1 MSVPKKI
8 PKAPSEAEER
18 FLLHW
23 RADGY
28 DERPLR
34 EYKFHPRRD
43 WRFDFA
49 WPEKKLAVEI
59 QGLTRA
65 GGAHQRIDQIGRDYA
80 KLNAAQMLGWCVL
93 QFSQADVKAGRALD
107 VTKNA
112 FNGRYSEFQHVPSD
126 AP

>member
-59 QGLTRA
+59 QGLERVSEQLVRSQLEVQA
-65 GGAHQRIDQIGRDYA
+65 GQTFTPLAVSRDIRRLYYQEDR
-80 KLNAAQMLGWCVL
+80 L
-93 QFSQADVKAGRALD
+93 
-107 VTKNA
+107 
-112 FNGRYSEFQHVPSD
+112 